1 MKQIY
6 FLLLFGAVACSRQ
19 PADHFVLRGIVPGAM
34 DSTQVMLKTLDGQ
47 DMQKFTGYIIDEKF
61 ELRGKLD
68 VPTHCRL
75 NLDNYDYIKSIGGDL
90 ESSRTCNIDLF
101 VENGELAFTTPHL
114 DSLPQA
120 FWRYDIRKEKNYKL
134 EGSPAQDAYYRYQQ
148 QTIPL
153 RYDLYKL
160 RGKENLTLEEN
171 RQINAMLEQ
180 LYEIG
185 KAFIRNNSNLAA
197 SLYVAEFLKKS
208 PFTYDRAYLDELE
221 QLFASCQDTCA
232 GLKNFRQYLHDAVRF
247 VQGSPLQD
255 GEIMDTKGKT
265 VSLLA
270 QLNPEGYTI
279 IDFWAS
285 WCSPCRASFPH
296 LREMYKRYGQKVRLL
311 SVSVDQ
317 KEKDWQRAVGEEQ
330 LPWRQF
336 LCTPALLKALPD
348 LYGLRGVPT
357 FYLIDRDGKIIFS
370 GHSSGELELQLD
382 TWVADN

>member
-19 PADHFVLRGIVPGAM
+19 PADQFVLRGIVPGAM
-34 DSTQVMLKTLDGQ
+34 DSTRVMLKTLNGQ

-61 ELRGKLD
+61 ELCGKLN

-171 RQINAMLEQ
+171 RQINAMME
-180 LYEIG
+180 
-185 KAFIRNNSNLAA
+185 
-197 SLYVAEFLKKS
+197 
-208 PFTYDRAYLDELE
+208 
-221 QLFASCQDTCA
+221 
-232 GLKNFRQYLHDAVRF
+232 
-247 VQGSPLQD
+247 
-255 GEIMDTKGKT
+255 
-265 VSLLA
+265 
-270 QLNPEGYTI
+270 
-279 IDFWAS
+279 
-285 WCSPCRASFPH
+285 
-296 LREMYKRYGQKVRLL
+296 
-311 SVSVDQ
+311 
-317 KEKDWQRAVGEEQ
+317 
-330 LPWRQF
+330 
-336 LCTPALLKALPD
+336 
-348 LYGLRGVPT
+348 
-357 FYLIDRDGKIIFS
+357 
-370 GHSSGELELQLD
+370 
-382 TWVADN
+382 

>member
-6 FLLLFGAVACSRQ
+6 FLLLIGAVACTRQ
-19 PADHFVLRGIVPGAM
+19 PADHFVLRGVVPGAM
-34 DSTQVMLKTLDGQ
+34 DSTRVMLKTLNGQ

-68 VPTHCRL
+68 GPTHCRL

-120 FWRYDIRKEKNYKL
+120 FWRYDIRKEKNYRL

-160 RGKENLTLEEN
+160 RGKENFTLEEN
-171 RQINAMLEQ
+171 RQINAMMEQ
-180 LYEIG
+180 LHEIG

-197 SLYVAEFLKKS
+197 NLYVAESLKKS

-221 QLFASCQDTCA
+221 QLFASYQDTCA
-232 GLKNFRQYLHDAVRF
+232 GLKNFRQYLKDAACWAK
-247 VQGSPLQD
+247 GAPLQE
-255 GEIMDTKGKT
+255 GEVTDKQGKA
-265 VSLLA
+265 VSLA
-270 QLNPEGYTI
+270 GQLNPEGYTL

-285 WCSPCRASFPH
+285 WCGPCRASFPH
-296 LREMYKRYGQKVRLL
+296 LREMYKRYGGKMRFV

-317 KEKDWQRAVGEEQ
+317 KEEDWQRAMKDEQ
-330 LPWRQF
+330 LPWGQF
-336 LCTPALLKALPD
+336 LSTPALNKVLPKV
-348 LYGLRGVPT
+348 YGLRSIPT
-357 FYLIDRDGKIIFS
+357 FLIVDSDGKIIFS
-370 GHSSGELELQLD
+370 GHSSGDLELQLD
-382 TWVADN
+382 ELFS